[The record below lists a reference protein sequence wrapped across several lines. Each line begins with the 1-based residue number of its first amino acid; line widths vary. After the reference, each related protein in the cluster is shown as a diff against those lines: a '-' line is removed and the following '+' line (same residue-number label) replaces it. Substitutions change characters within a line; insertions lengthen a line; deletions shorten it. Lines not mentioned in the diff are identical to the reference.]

1 VGQLETTTESMQAMP
16 FTVDVAQEV
25 LDDLRARLA
34 RTRWPEPLP
43 GGGWAYGVD
52 PEYLRVLV
60 GYWEGSF
67 DWRARERWLNTFPQ
81 FTAKIDGQTIHF
93 VHQRGRGPRPLAL
106 VLTHGWPSCY
116 VELLKLVPLL
126 TDPASHGGDEDDSFD
141 VVVPSLP
148 GYAFSESPPRPGL
161 VTARVMAELWAR
173 LMRDWLG
180 YSRFGVQGQDIGAA
194 VSLSLAA
201 THPELLAGTHLT
213 GVLTFPPAD
222 RPLSE
227 EGQAFLARQQ
237 RFRDAEGGYAHQQGT
252 YPQTLAYG
260 LNDSPAGLAAWIV
273 DKFRTWSDCDG
284 DVERRFSK
292 DELLTIITLYWVTGS
307 INSSFL
313 FYYDSRHDPEPPQ
326 TGRVEVPVGIALF
339 PKENPVTGPRE
350 WAEEAYNI
358 ARWTNMPRGGHFPA
372 FEEPELLA
380 TELREFFRALR

>member
-1 VGQLETTTESMQAMP
+1 MQAKP
-16 FTVDVAQEV
+16 FTVEVADEV

-43 GGGWAYGVD
+43 GPGWTYGVD
-52 PEYLRVLV
+52 RGYLRELV

-67 DWRARERWLNTFPQ
+67 DWRARERWLNGFAQ
-81 FTAKIDGQTIHF
+81 FMAEIDGQIVHF
-93 VHQRGRGPRPLAL
+93 VHERGRGPRPLPL

-126 TDPASHGGDEDDSFD
+126 TDPAAHGGDEADSFD
-141 VVVPSLP
+141 IVVPSLP
-148 GYAFSESPPRPGL
+148 GFAFSGRPPRPGL
-161 VTARVMAELWAR
+161 VTARSMGELWAR
-173 LMRDWLG
+173 LMGDCLG
-180 YSRFGVQGQDIGAA
+180 YSRFGAQGQDIGGA
-194 VSLSLAA
+194 VSISLASQ
-201 THPELLAGTHLT
+201 HPELVCGLHLT
-213 GVLTFPPAD
+213 GVLTFPPKD
-222 RPLSE
+222 RPISE

-237 RFRDAEGGYAHQQGT
+237 HFRDAEGGYAHQQGT

-292 DELLTIITLYWVTGS
+292 DELLTITTLYWVTGS

-326 TGRVEVPVGIALF
+326 PIRVDVPVGIALS

-350 WAEEAYNI
+350 WAEQSYNI
-358 ARWTNMPRGGHFPA
+358 ARWTEMPRGGHFPA
-372 FEEPELLA
+372 AEEPELLA
-380 TELREFFRALR
+380 TELREFFHPLR